1 VAKSGMST
9 LQRRRSPSNIASN
22 SARPRRIR
30 CAAQR
35 LPNPVGDVRS
45 GSIPVYGVSR
55 SFRFPPK
62 AAFQA
67 FRPSRLANDLPQRIP
82 VLKKTRTLHFFG
94 QKHKQI
100 RIAHLSKGRTGAAV
114 TCLEKATGAA
124 AREALLR
131 ERARDWSLRE
141 ARRLPALRWW
151 QEWEQEHQWL
161 APPGVCHANDP

>member
-1 VAKSGMST
+1 MST

-67 FRPSRLANDLPQRIP
+67 FRPSRLANGPPQRIP
-82 VLKKTRTLHFFG
+82 VLKTNRTLYASSVLPETHANPDSPFFER
-94 QKHKQI
+94 KNRR
-100 RIAHLSKGRTGAAV
+100 RIHMPGKGDGRGGEGGSPSGARAGLVAEGGEGASGAV
-114 TCLEKATGAA
+114 VAAGMGPGKSMACATG
-124 AREALLR
+124 
-131 ERARDWSLRE
+131 
-141 ARRLPALRWW
+141 RLP
-151 QEWEQEHQWL
+151 
-161 APPGVCHANDP
+161 CK